1 MASNPSDPAQAGQV
15 LLHAPAPGPA
25 EGSGARASRLRPAG
39 RGHGAEE
46 ARGKALAGLALGAL
60 GVVYGDIGTSPLY
73 ALKECFNGP
82 HGVPPTSANVMG
94 VLSLVFWALTFVV
107 SFKYLT
113 LVMRADNR
121 GEGGIM
127 ALLALVGRRRTSA
140 PARRALLVAGLFGA
154 ALLYGDGAITPAI
167 SVLGA
172 VEGLE
177 VATPAVRPFVV
188 PVSVAILVA
197 LFLFQKRGTG
207 TVGAVFGPVML
218 TWFAC
223 LALIGLRGIA
233 QTPGVLAALSPHHA
247 VGFFLEHRLHALLVL
262 GGVVLVVTGG
272 EALYADMGHFGRR
285 PIRLAW
291 YGVVL
296 PALLLDYLG
305 QGAVLLRDP
314 AAAANP
320 FYLSA
325 PGWALYP
332 LVAIASLAAVVA
344 SQALI
349 CGAFSLTQQAVLL
362 DYSPLVTIRHT
373 SRTTFGQIYIPVV
386 NWILGVACVA
396 LVVGFRSSGAL
407 AAAYGIAV
415 TGTMTITTLLFHR
428 VMLDRWRWRAWQ
440 AWPVT
445 LLFLTVDL
453 SFLAGNVVKIEKGG
467 WLPLGA
473 GALVFLFMS
482 TWKQGRQLLGE
493 RLRGG
498 GKPLDEFLVELER
511 NPPQRVRGT
520 AVVLSP
526 HPGTVPPVLLHHL
539 RHFRVLHERVLL
551 LFVAVYDAPTV
562 PEGER
567 FTVQDLGAGL
577 FQVTGRWGFME
588 TPDVPTLLASLPESS
603 LRGPRIEPAAGAS
616 YYLGREMVLPT
627 GPARMR
633 GWRKRIFIR
642 MARNASSR
650 SSFFVLPHD
659 RVFEVGEYVK
669 L

>member
-1 MASNPSDPAQAGQV
+1 MASTPSDPTQAGRPD
-15 LLHAPAPGPA
+15 APAPSPA
-25 EGSGARASRLRPAG
+25 EGGGARPSPHRLAG
-39 RGHGAEE
+39 RGRGVGEV
-46 ARGKALAGLALGAL
+46 RGKALAGLALGAL

-73 ALKECFNGP
+73 ALKECLAGP
-82 HGVPPTSANVMG
+82 HGVPPTRGNVMG

-113 LVMRADNR
+113 FVMRADNR

-127 ALLALVGRRRTSA
+127 ALLALVGRRRTSL
-140 PARRALLVAGLFGA
+140 PARRALLLAGLFGA

-177 VATPAVRPFVV
+177 VATPAVRPYVV
-188 PVSVAILVA
+188 PLSVAVLVA
-197 LFLFQKRGTG
+197 LFLVQKRGTG
-207 TVGAVFGPVML
+207 SVGAVFGPVML
-218 TWFAC
+218 AWFTC
-223 LALIGLRGIA
+223 LALIGIWGIA
-233 QTPGVLAALSPHHA
+233 KAPEVLGALSPHHGVA
-247 VGFFLEHRLHALLVL
+247 FFLEHRLHALLVL

-291 YGVVL
+291 YSVVL
-296 PALLLDYLG
+296 PALVLNYLG

-332 LVAIASLAAVVA
+332 LVAIATVAAVVA

-349 CGAFSLTQQAVLL
+349 SGAFSLTHLAVQL

-373 SRTTFGQIYIPVV
+373 SRTTYGQIYIPVV
-386 NWILGVACVA
+386 NWLLGAACVA

-428 VMLDRWRWRAWQ
+428 VMTDRWRWREWQ
-440 AWPVT
+440 ALPLI
-445 LLFLTVDL
+445 LLFLIVDL
-453 SFLAGNVVKIEKGG
+453 AFLSANAVKIEAGG

-473 GALVFLFMS
+473 GALLFVLMS
-482 TWKQGRQLLGE
+482 TWKRGRQALGE

-498 GKPLDEFLVELER
+498 GVPLDEFLVELER
-511 NPPQRVRGT
+511 NPPQRIRGT
-520 AVVLSP
+520 AVVLSS
-526 HPGTVPPVLLHHL
+526 HPGTIPAVLSHQL
-539 RHFRVLHERVLL
+539 RHIRVLHERVLL
-551 LFVAVYDAPTV
+551 LFVSVYDAPTV
-562 PEGER
+562 PEEER
-567 FTVQDLGAGL
+567 FTVRDLGGGL
-577 FQVTGRWGFME
+577 FQVTGRFGYME
-588 TPDVPTLLASLPESS
+588 TPDVPRLLSSLPESA
-603 LRGPRIEPAAGAS
+603 LRGARIDPSDGAS
-616 YYLGREMVLPT
+616 YYLGRERVLPS
-627 GPARMR
+627 GPARMG
-633 GWRKRIFIR
+633 GWRKQIFIR
-642 MARNASSR
+642 MALNASSR
-650 SSFFVLPHD
+650 SSFFALPPD
-659 RVFEVGEYVK
+659 RVVEVGEYVR

>member
-1 MASNPSDPAQAGQV
+1 MD
-15 LLHAPAPGPA
+15 
-25 EGSGARASRLRPAG
+25 RR
-39 RGHGAEE
+39 HGGEE
-46 ARGKALAGLALGAL
+46 ASGKALAGLALGAL

-73 ALKECFNGP
+73 ALKECFGGP
-82 HGVPPTSANVMG
+82 HGVPPSRENVMG

-113 LVMRADNR
+113 CVMRADNR

-127 ALLALVGRRRTSA
+127 ALIALVGRRRTSA

-177 VATPAVRPFVV
+177 VATPAVKPFVV
-188 PVSVAILVA
+188 PLSVAILVA

-207 TVGAVFGPVML
+207 SVGAVFGPVML
-218 TWFAC
+218 AWFAC

-233 QTPGVLAALSPHHA
+233 QAPGVLAALSPHHA
-247 VGFFLEHRLHALLVL
+247 VAFFHEHGWHALLVL

-291 YGVVL
+291 YAVVL
-296 PALLLDYLG
+296 PALMLDYLG
-305 QGAVLLRDP
+305 QGAALLRDP
-314 AAAANP
+314 AVAANP

-332 LVAIASLAAVVA
+332 LVAIATVAAVVA

-349 CGAFSLTQQAVLL
+349 SGAFSLTHQAVQL
-362 DYSPLVTIRHT
+362 DYSPLVAIRHT
-373 SRTTFGQIYIPVV
+373 SRTTYGQIYIPVV
-386 NWILGVACVA
+386 NWLLGVACVA

-428 VMLDRWRWRAWQ
+428 VMTDRWRWPTWRAL
-440 AWPVT
+440 PLS

-453 SFLAGNVVKIEKGG
+453 AFLSGNVVKIEAGG
-467 WLPLGA
+467 WLPLA
-473 GALVFLFMS
+473 VGALVFLFMS
-482 TWKQGRQLLGE
+482 TWKQGRQVLEE
-493 RLRGG
+493 RLRRGG
-498 GKPLDEFLVELER
+498 VPLDEFLLELER
-511 NPPQRVRGT
+511 NPPQRIPGT

-526 HPGTVPPVLLHHL
+526 HPRVVPPVLLHHL
-539 RHFRVLHERVLL
+539 RHNRVLHERVLL
-551 LFVAVYDAPTV
+551 LYVSVFDAPTV

-567 FTVQDLGAGL
+567 CTVQDLGGGL
-577 FQVTGRWGFME
+577 FQVTGRFGFME
-588 TPDVPTLLASLPESS
+588 TPDVPTLLAALPESV
-603 LRGPRIEPAAGAS
+603 LRGPRIEPSGGAS
-616 YYLGREMVLPT
+616 YFLGRATVLPT
-627 GPARMR
+627 GPATMK
-633 GWRKRIFIR
+633 GWRKRAFIR

-650 SSFFVLPHD
+650 STFFSLPAD
-659 RVFEVGEYVK
+659 RVIELGEYVK